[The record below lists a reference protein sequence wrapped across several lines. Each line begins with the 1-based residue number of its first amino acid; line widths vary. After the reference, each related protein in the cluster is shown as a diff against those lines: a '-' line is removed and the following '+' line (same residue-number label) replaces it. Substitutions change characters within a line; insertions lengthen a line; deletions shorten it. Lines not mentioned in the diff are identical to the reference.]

1 MNDAPIY
8 TLPDALTVGVYS
20 ALVPAPLPAPLPI
33 LYSFRRCPYAI
44 RARLALAVSAT
55 PYALREVA
63 LRNKPAELLA
73 ASPKGT
79 VPVLVLP
86 SGEVIDE
93 SLNIMLWA
101 LERHDPLGWL
111 GNGTSTGTVP
121 SADPS
126 AHLQSMLA
134 LIAECDGPFKQQLDA
149 YKYPSRLQSA
159 AIPDTA
165 ANTAANAQTLARQ
178 QASFFLDS
186 LNQRLVHSA
195 CLWGAK
201 LSLADMAIVPF
212 VRQFAGVEPA
222 WFAQTPW
229 PALRGWLDGITAS
242 ALFSNT
248 MQQKVQLNNSTL

>member
-1 MNDAPIY
+1 MPGG
-8 TLPDALTVGVYS
+8 LLVGVYP
-20 ALVPAPLPAPLPI
+20 APLPAPLPAPVPAPVPAPLPI

-44 RARLALAVSAT
+44 RARLALAVSST

-101 LERHDPLGWL
+101 LERNDPLQWL
-111 GNGTSTGTVP
+111 GQG
-121 SADPS
+121 
-126 AHLQSMLA
+126 AHLQGMLA
-134 LIAECDGPFKQQLDA
+134 LIAECDGPFKRQLDA
-149 YKYPSRLQSA
+149 YKYPARVQSA
-159 AIPDTA
+159 AGSGTTA
-165 ANTAANAQTLARQ
+165 NPTANTTANTTADAQTLARQ
-178 QASFFLDS
+178 QASVFLGG
-186 LNQRLVHSA
+186 LNQRLMHSA
-195 CLWGAK
+195 CLWGAQ

-229 PALRGWLDGITAS
+229 SALRGWLDGITAS

-248 MQQKVQLNNSTL
+248 MQQQIRLNNSVI